1 MVSRASTVPQRGR
14 CRKTRTALL
23 CGSGTVGGV
32 VDVSADQASLTRL
45 CERLRTASE
54 PSIVRPREALN
65 GASIADAAYRLSQ
78 WAAGAMGVPE
88 PVPRLH
94 PLASGDQLAVVGR
107 ELLGWAEVNDEA
119 SVIEEWRRRV
129 SPLREV
135 V

>member
-1 MVSRASTVPQRGR
+1 M
-14 CRKTRTALL
+14 
-23 CGSGTVGGV
+23 

-54 PSIVRPREALN
+54 PSIVRPREALE

-78 WAAGAMGVPE
+78 WAAAAMGVPE
-88 PVPRLH
+88 PMPRLH

-107 ELLGWAEVNDEA
+107 ELLRWAEANDEA